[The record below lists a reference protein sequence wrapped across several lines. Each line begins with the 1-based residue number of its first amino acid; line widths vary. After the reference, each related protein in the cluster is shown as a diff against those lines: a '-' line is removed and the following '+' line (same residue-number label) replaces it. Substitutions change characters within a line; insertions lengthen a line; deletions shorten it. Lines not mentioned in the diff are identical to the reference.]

1 MNLNFEQIAKQ
12 ALSLPNDARIQ
23 LADRLVE
30 SLDPLSEDEFHNLWA
45 NEASRRRDDVR
56 NGLVE
61 TIPGDDALLQVR
73 EAIARNEI

>member
-1 MNLNFEQIAKQ
+1 MNVSFEKIAEQ
-12 ALSLPNDARIQ
+12 ALSLPNDARIR

-30 SLDPLSEDEFHNLWA
+30 SLDPLNEEEFHKIWT
-45 NEASRRRDDVR
+45 NEALRRRDEVR

-73 EAIARNEI
+73 EAVAKNEI